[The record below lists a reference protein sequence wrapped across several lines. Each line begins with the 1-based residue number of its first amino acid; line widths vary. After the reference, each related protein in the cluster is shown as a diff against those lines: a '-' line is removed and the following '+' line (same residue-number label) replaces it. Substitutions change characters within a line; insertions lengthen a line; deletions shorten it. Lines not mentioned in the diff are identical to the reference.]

1 MPRRKPGPMS
11 REDFEAVR
19 GTGRAESQMVRAMKP
34 DEVMTFPCTW
44 VHREKNG
51 FCSGR
56 SYFAKVAERFGWNV
70 SVHHGDG
77 TISVLRL
84 KDDET
89 YI

>member
-1 MPRRKPGPMS
+1 MPMKTPVPMS
-11 REDFEAVR
+11 RDDFEALKN
-19 GTGRAESQMVRAMKP
+19 TGRAESELMRSLKQ
-34 DEVMTFPCTW
+34 DEAMTFPCTW

-70 SVHHGDG
+70 SIHHGDG

-89 YI
+89 L